1 MKWIEWLLNFGYF
14 CEFWGGGDRLDWDGE
29 IVIRLTC
36 ASGIFGSMQF
46 NSVCFFGG
54 ERVRR
59 IM

>member
-1 MKWIEWLLNFGYF
+1 MN
-14 CEFWGGGDRLDWDGE
+14 FWGGGDRLDWDGE

-46 NSVCFFGG
+46 NSVCFFWG